1 VYYNHGRHSL
11 SLVAPLPDWNVLRE
25 AVNLEP
31 LAGVPQLVF
40 VFVLFP
46 ERVTSKYG
54 ERGGR
59 FALIETGHAV
69 QNLALRLAADGM
81 VGCEAGGVFDERIK
95 VLLRLERTTAQ
106 VAFGYACGLRKR

>member
-1 VYYNHGRHSL
+1 LSVVGSL
-11 SLVAPLPDWNVLRE
+11 PGWSELAE

-31 LAGVPQLVF
+31 VVGVPQLVF

-46 ERVTSKYG
+46 DRVTSKYS

-69 QNLALRLAADGM
+69 QNLALRLVEEGM
-81 VGCEAGGVFDERIK
+81 VGCEAGGVLDDRIK
-95 VLLRLERTTAQ
+95 SLLRLERTTAQ
-106 VAFGYACGLRKR
+106 VALGYACGLSPA